1 MDLTSLDGIH
11 RMTAQTILSEIGPDW
26 SAFPTE
32 RHLASWLG
40 LTPNKAFRGG
50 KVVRAAR
57 KKVKNRVATALRT
70 AATTLLHSQTYLG
83 GRYRYL
89 RKHWTEPAKAVKAK
103 GPLPSAAGVSIAH
116 QRPSLG
122 GSRRRQIRGTAQALG
137 DGTTHLSSSGAR
149 LPAHSYRRDPLD
161 HPYSAATPTRSAI
174 QSAERECI

>member
-1 MDLTSLDGIH
+1 
-11 RMTAQTILSEIGPDW
+11 MTAQTILSEIGPDW
-26 SAFPTE
+26 RAFPTE

-89 RKHWTEPAKAVKAK
+89 RKRWTEPAKAVKARAHYLALLVYRLLTK
-103 GPLPSAAGVSIAH
+103 G
-116 QRPSLG
+116 
-122 GSRRRQIRGTAQALG
+122 QA
-137 DGTTHLSSSGAR
+137 
-149 LPAHSYRRDPLD
+149 
-161 HPYSAATPTRSAI
+161 
-174 QSAERECI
+174 

>member
-1 MDLTSLDGIH
+1 
-11 RMTAQTILSEIGPDW
+11 MTAQTILSEIGPDW

-89 RKHWTEPAKAVKAK
+89 RKRWTEPAKAVKAMAHYLALLVYRLLTK
-103 GPLPSAAGVSIAH
+103 GQAWVDRGAAKFEE
-116 QRPSLG
+116 
-122 GSRRRQIRGTAQALG
+122 RRKRWEMAQLTYQAREHGFRLTPI
-137 DGTTHLSSSGAR
+137 DVTH
-149 LPAHSYRRDPLD
+149 
-161 HPYSAATPTRSAI
+161 
-174 QSAERECI
+174 